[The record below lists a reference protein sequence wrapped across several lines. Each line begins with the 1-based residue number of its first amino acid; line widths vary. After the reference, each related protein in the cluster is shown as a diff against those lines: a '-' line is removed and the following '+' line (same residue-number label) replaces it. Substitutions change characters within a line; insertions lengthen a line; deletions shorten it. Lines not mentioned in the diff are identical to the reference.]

1 MGAAYTC
8 VAFTSLVASIFF
20 RNPEAAATLILQSA
34 LLSMLGCIV
43 RPHVPLEFY
52 KDGARDSVQNSQ
64 MIAVVMGWV
73 GGLVPIVA
81 LLLKENVPSPCEALF
96 SMLLSLFS
104 SSASKG
110 GAAEEG
116 HEAKPELEVPN
127 VLVQG

>member
-8 VAFTSLVASIFF
+8 AAFTSLVAGIFF
-20 RNPEAAATLILQSA
+20 RNPEAAVTLILQAA

-52 KDGARDSVQNSQ
+52 KDGARDNVQNSQ

-73 GGLVPIVA
+73 GGIGLIVA
-81 LLLKENVPSPCEALF
+81 LLLKENVSSPCEA
-96 SMLLSLFS
+96 LLSLFS
-104 SSASKG
+104 SSAGKG

>member
-8 VAFTSLVASIFF
+8 VAFTSLVAGIFF

-52 KDGARDSVQNSQ
+52 KDGARDNVQNSQ

-81 LLLKENVPSPCEALF
+81 LLLKETYAPGCRPCVSFNNAYLGVHT
-96 SMLLSLFS
+96 
-104 SSASKG
+104 ADT
-110 GAAEEG
+110 
-116 HEAKPELEVPN
+116 
-127 VLVQG
+127 QGFIAVCG